1 MSGENVPSFLGAN
14 HHYFGLTE
22 LLTRRL
28 IGGCHDAEGQAVGD
42 WTGYVSFGGSLQQL
56 S

>member
-1 MSGENVPSFLGAN
+1 MPGEKVPTFLGAN

-28 IGGCHDAEGQAVGD
+28 IGECHHAEGQAVGD
-42 WTGYVSFGGSLQQL
+42 WTGYVSSGGSLQQI